1 MSTPQSGFDGAQVSH
16 AEKLSRVLAIC
27 QAMNSERDLS
37 TLLDF
42 VARRS
47 AELLQAER
55 ASIFLLDRAN
65 NELWS
70 KVALGSD
77 ETLRFDSR
85 LGIVGAV
92 VMSGEASN
100 VADASNDPRFYPAV
114 DERSGYETRSVL
126 TVPLRT
132 HQGHVVG
139 AFQILNKRGGA
150 FTSEDEEIVKALAV
164 QMAVTIENVQ
174 LLAQLRQRKDELE
187 EENTHL
193 RHEVEGLFSTRNII
207 GTSHQIQSVI
217 RLTEQI
223 RDSSVNVLI
232 TGDSGTGK
240 ELVARAIHYNS
251 LRSQKPFIALN
262 CAALPDDLVE
272 SELFGI
278 EKGVATGV
286 DKRIGRFEAANGGTL
301 FLDEIGDLSLKAQ
314 AKILRALQEGVVER
328 VGSTKPIA
336 VDVRVLAATNKNL
349 ESEVEKKSFR
359 EDLYYRLNVVRV
371 RLPAL
376 REITRDIPLLAEHF
390 LAKICAESDRT
401 PPVLQPDA
409 IKCLENYEWPGNIR
423 QLENEMRRLMAMVRH
438 TRIFAESLAD
448 EIRTAS
454 KNPTRKPS
462 LGSDLH
468 EAVSELETTMISEM
482 LAAHKNNQLKAAE
495 ALGLSRQGLI
505 NKIKRYG
512 IGSTAQSA
520 SGPEAP
526 PTV

>member
-1 MSTPQSGFDGAQVSH
+1 
-16 AEKLSRVLAIC
+16 
-27 QAMNSERDLS
+27 MNAERDLS
-37 TLLDF
+37 SLLDF
-42 VARRS
+42 VARQS
-47 AELLQAER
+47 ADLLGADR

-70 KVALGSD
+70 KVALGSE
-77 ETLRFDSR
+77 ETLRFDAR

-100 VADASNDPRFYPAV
+100 VADAASDSRFHAAM
-114 DERSGYETRSVL
+114 DARSGYETRSVL
-126 TVPLRT
+126 TAPLRT
-132 HQGHVVG
+132 HQGEVVG
-139 AFQILNKRGGA
+139 AFQALNKRDGA
-150 FTSEDEEIVKALAV
+150 FSTEDEEILKTLAV
-164 QMAVTIENVQ
+164 QVAITIENVK
-174 LLAQLRQRKDELE
+174 LLAQLQQRKDELE

-223 RDSSVNVLI
+223 SDSSVNVLI
-232 TGDSGTGK
+232 TGESGTGK

-262 CAALPDDLVE
+262 CAALPDDLIE

-286 DKRIGRFEAANGGTL
+286 DKRIGRFEAATGGTL

-314 AKILRALQEGVVER
+314 AKILRALQENVVER

-336 VDVRVLAATNKNL
+336 VDVRILAATNKNL
-349 ESEVEKKSFR
+349 ESEVEKQLFR

-390 LAKICAESDRT
+390 LAKICADSERT

-409 IKCLENYEWPGNIR
+409 IACLENYDWPGNIR

-438 TRIFAESLAD
+438 KRIFAESLAD
-448 EIRTAS
+448 ELRAAG
-454 KNPTRKPS
+454 KNATRKRPR
-462 LGSDLH
+462 GSNLH
-468 EAVSELETTMISEM
+468 EAVSDLETAMISEA

-512 IGSTAQSA
+512 IGSAAQ
-520 SGPEAP
+520 
-526 PTV
+526 